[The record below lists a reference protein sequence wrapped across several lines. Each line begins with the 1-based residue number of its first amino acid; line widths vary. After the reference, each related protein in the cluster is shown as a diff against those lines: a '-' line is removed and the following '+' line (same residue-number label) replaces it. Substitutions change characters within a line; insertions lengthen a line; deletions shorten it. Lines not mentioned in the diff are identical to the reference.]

1 MWPRHIRARHVECF
15 MRSRSIHA
23 EKSKAIHIPPGH
35 MPVRMSTLSVRSTAQ
50 RIAPRVHVPRELSV
64 VLTPNRNDTYL
75 YERGYIFS
83 CHANV
88 NEIKRKPRRLDRINR
103 VHDTTQRYSGQAHQ
117 MP

>member
-1 MWPRHIRARHVECF
+1 
-15 MRSRSIHA
+15 
-23 EKSKAIHIPPGH
+23 

-75 YERGYIFS
+75 SLREAYIFS

>member
-1 MWPRHIRARHVECF
+1 MRNHVHREWVAGPLEYVATTHSARHVECF

-75 YERGYIFS
+75 SLREAYIFR
-83 CHANV
+83 AT
-88 NEIKRKPRRLDRINR
+88 R
-103 VHDTTQRYSGQAHQ
+103 
-117 MP
+117 M